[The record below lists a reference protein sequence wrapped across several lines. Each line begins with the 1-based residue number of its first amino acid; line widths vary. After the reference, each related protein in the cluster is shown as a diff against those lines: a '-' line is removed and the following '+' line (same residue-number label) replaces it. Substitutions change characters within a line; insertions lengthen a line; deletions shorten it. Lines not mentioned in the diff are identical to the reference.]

1 MNFFGIFKKVVRT
14 SFNKL
19 GFDIMRIQNNPHE
32 TLLGIKYLPIKTII
46 DVGANEGQWA
56 KYIMEIFPHAN
67 LHCFEPILEPYEK
80 LKQWANTKYS
90 GKVSVYNIALGEKE
104 EETEMFLHSEHTT
117 SSSLLKT
124 TEICEGYYPFTK
136 TQKRIPVKM
145 VTLDSWVKNLS
156 TPLTKEILIKL
167 DVQGYEDRVIKGGFE
182 TFKKARA
189 CIIEICLDRLYD
201 GQPDFISITNLLFDL
216 GFKYAGNLNQ
226 SFANDGH
233 VIFID
238 AVFVR
243 K

>member
-1 MNFFGIFKKVVRT
+1 MNFSGIFKKVIKR

-19 GFDIMRIQNNPHE
+19 GFDIVRIQNNPQE
-32 TLLGIKYLPIKTII
+32 TLLGIKHLPIKTII

-56 KYIMEIFPHAN
+56 RYIREIFPHAN
-67 LHCFEPILEPYEK
+67 LHCFEPLSEPYEK
-80 LKQWANTKYS
+80 LKQWADIKCN
-90 GKVSVYNIALGEKE
+90 GKAVAYNIALGEKE
-104 EETEMFLHSEHTT
+104 EETEMFLHSEHTP
-117 SSSLLKT
+117 SSSFLKT
-124 TEICEGYYPFTK
+124 TGICEGYYPFTK
-136 TQKRIPVKM
+136 TKKRIPVKM
-145 VTLDSWVKNLS
+145 TTLDNWVKNLS
-156 TPLTKEILIKL
+156 TPLAPEILIKL

-189 CIIEICLDRLYD
+189 CIIEVCLDYLYE
-201 GQPDFISITNLLFDL
+201 GQPDFKRIIDILYDL

-243 K
+243 E